1 MNALTMAKESIAELA
16 QALRMSQQAR
26 MAFEARRAAP
36 AQPRYRTQVFAGAGM
51 VRVVEMGTGRVL
63 GFRQSIREAQWL
75 AEALERGHRLQG
87 AA

>member
-1 MNALTMAKESIAELA
+1 MNALSMAKESIAELA
-16 QALRMSQQAR
+16 EALRMSQQAR

-36 AQPRYRTQVFAGAGM
+36 AHNRYRTQVVAAAGM
-51 VRVVEMGTGRVL
+51 VRVVEMGSGRVL

-75 AEALERGHRLQG
+75 AEALERGEGLQG

>member
-16 QALRMSQQAR
+16 AALRMSQQAR

-36 AQPRYRTQVFAGAGM
+36 APRAYRTQVVAGLGM

-63 GFRQSIREAQWL
+63 GFRQTYREACWL
-75 AEALERGHRLQG
+75 AEALERGERQQV